1 MGPYANVDPRG
12 MTIEQLKER
21 QAWIHAEQ
29 QRQIQLYGY
38 VKENAS
44 ELAAGSKQV
53 YEYIQSYPER
63 KAAQDAKMQESQ
75 RSSLVAK
82 LQGLSKTG
90 GSAYQTVMGQ
100 VNKGNARIGALA
112 ASGRGGLN
120 AGINASNAQ
129 ALSSS
134 SGRIQGEAA
143 REATKAGARQ
153 ALGQVIAQG
162 QDANNAAIQQQ
173 IADLQAAYGQAPSQN
188 PYMTAAAQV
197 GGLAQ
202 AAYQAYGNQ
211 PSQNPNDK
219 NKAKVP

>member
-1 MGPYANVDPRG
+1 MGPFADVAPEG
-12 MTIEQLKER
+12 MTLEQLNQR
-21 QAWIHAEQ
+21 LAWITAQKASFRDDGTAE
-29 QRQIQLYGY
+29 
-38 VKENAS
+38 
-44 ELAAGSKQV
+44 SKQRWQALHAGEV
-53 YEYIQSYPER
+53 QMKQYIASYAER
-63 KAAQDAKMQESQ
+63 KAAQDAKTQESQ
-75 RSSLVAK
+75 RQSLVTQ

-120 AGINASNAQ
+120 ANLNASNAQ

-134 SGRIQGEAA
+134 SGRMQGEAA
-143 REATKAGARQ
+143 REATKAGARN

-202 AAYQAYGNQ
+202 AAYQAYGNEEQ
-211 PSQNPNDK
+211 K
-219 NKAKVP
+219 KK

>member
-1 MGPYANVDPRG
+1 MAL
-12 MTIEQLKER
+12 TEEQLRK
-21 QAWIHAEQ
+21 WIADLKVSIANGGSDGYKTALAKAE
-29 QRQIQLYGY
+29 
-38 VKENAS
+38 A
-44 ELAAGSKQV
+44 ELAALLKTQD
-53 YEYIQSYPER
+53 EARQA
-63 KAAQDAKMQESQ
+63 AAQASQ
-75 RSSLVAK
+75 RQSLVDN
-82 LQGLSKTG
+82 LRGLSKTG

-120 AGINASNAQ
+120 AGVNASNAQ

-134 SGRIQGEAA
+134 SGRMQGEAA
-143 REATKAGARQ
+143 REATKAGARN

-188 PYMTAAAQV
+188 PYLTAAATV

-202 AAYQAYGNQ
+202 AGYQAYGNQ
-211 PSQNPNDK
+211 EDDK
-219 NKAKVP
+219 KKK

>member
-1 MGPYANVDPRG
+1 MAL
-12 MTIEQLKER
+12 TEEQLRK
-21 QAWIHAEQ
+21 WIADLKVSIANGGSDGYKTALAKAE
-29 QRQIQLYGY
+29 
-38 VKENAS
+38 A
-44 ELAAGSKQV
+44 ELAALLKTQD
-53 YEYIQSYPER
+53 EARQA
-63 KAAQDAKMQESQ
+63 AAQTSQ
-75 RSSLVAK
+75 RQSLVDN
-82 LQGLSKTG
+82 LRGLSKTG

-120 AGINASNAQ
+120 AGVNASNAQ

-134 SGRIQGEAA
+134 SGRMQGEAA
-143 REATKAGARQ
+143 REATKAGARN

-188 PYMTAAAQV
+188 PYLTAAATV

-202 AAYQAYGNQ
+202 AGYQAYGNQ
-211 PSQNPNDK
+211 EDDK
-219 NKAKVP
+219 KKK

>member
-1 MGPYANVDPRG
+1 MGPYDNVDINGLSEAQLNERLSWLNAKYQDKS
-12 MTIEQLKER
+12 MTSAEVDAVQAGLAQVKAALASYPARKEAEAAKA
-21 QAWIHAEQ
+21 QAS
-29 QRQIQLYGY
+29 QRQ
-38 VKENAS
+38 
-44 ELAAGSKQV
+44 
-53 YEYIQSYPER
+53 
-63 KAAQDAKMQESQ
+63 
-75 RSSLVAK
+75 SLVTQ

-120 AGINASNAQ
+120 ANLNASNAQ

-134 SGRIQGEAA
+134 SGRMQGEAA
-143 REATKAGARQ
+143 REATKAGARN

-188 PYMTAAAQV
+188 PYMTAASQY

-202 AAYQAYGNQ
+202 AAYQAYGNEEQ
-211 PSQNPNDK
+211 K
-219 NKAKVP
+219 KK